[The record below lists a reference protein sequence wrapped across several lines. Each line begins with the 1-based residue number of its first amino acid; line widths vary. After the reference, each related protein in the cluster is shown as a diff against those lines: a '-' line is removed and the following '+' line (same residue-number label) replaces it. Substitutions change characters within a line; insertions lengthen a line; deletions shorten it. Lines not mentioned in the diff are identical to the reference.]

1 MDDIS
6 RPIQWLLL
14 FGVGLVAGAIN
25 TIAGGG
31 SLLTLP
37 ALIFLGLPAP
47 VANGTNRVG
56 VFIQSLTATLQFR
69 REQALEVRGTVL
81 PLVATVV
88 GAAGGALLSV
98 DLDETRLEQAI
109 GVAMLV
115 MLALLL
121 FRPSQW
127 LEPSTKPPAPRGVQA
142 AAFFLVGV
150 YGGFLQAGVG
160 FFLLAG
166 LVWLARLE
174 LVPANGVKSLLILVF
189 TLPAAVVFVLHDL
202 IAWEAGISL
211 AAGSALGGW
220 LGARVSVGWGA
231 AIRPRR
237 PGRLGPLLLDETS
250 RDLVAAEPGDRT
262 APQTTCLGGT
272 DRRFGPHDT

>member
-1 MDDIS
+1 MEALS
-6 RPIQWLLL
+6 PPVQWMLL
-14 FGVGLVAGAIN
+14 FGVGLVSGAIN

-56 VFIQSLTATLQFR
+56 VFVQSLTATVQFR
-69 REQALEVRGTVL
+69 REEALELRGTAL
-81 PLVATVV
+81 PLVAAMI

-98 DLDETRLEQAI
+98 DLDEARLERAI

-121 FRPSQW
+121 FRPAGW
-127 LEPSTKPPAPRGVQA
+127 LEPADEPPAPRWVQA
-142 AAFFLVGV
+142 AAFCAVGA

-166 LVWLARLE
+166 LVWLVRLG
-174 LVPANGVKSLLILVF
+174 LVPANGVKSLLTTVF
-189 TLPAAVVFVLHDL
+189 TLPAAFVFVLHDL
-202 IAWEAGISL
+202 IAWRAGIVL
-211 AAGSALGGW
+211 AAGSAVGGW
-220 LGARVSVGWGA
+220 LGARVSVSWGPPFVRA
-231 AIRPRR
+231 VLIVAVLCFSTKL
-237 PGRLGPLLLDETS
+237 LG
-250 RDLVAAEPGDRT
+250 VW
-262 APQTTCLGGT
+262 
-272 DRRFGPHDT
+272 